1 MSALRTATG
10 RCALTSLTF
19 LLAGCASG
27 PGVDEPLPTS
37 EPTSAGLPSP
47 TPSGSQLDATSVWDA
62 LDSRQPGEEVRVR
75 AALVTENDVPF
86 LCDSVED
93 SDPEQ
98 CSEPS
103 VEIIGAP
110 LADLGLRER
119 RSELAGEVDIVI
131 TLDDKVATFVRT
143 AGDT

>member
-1 MSALRTATG
+1 MI
-10 RCALTSLTF
+10 F
-19 LLAGCASG
+19 LLAGCATG
-27 PGVDEPLPTS
+27 PAVDEPLATS
-37 EPTSAGLPSP
+37 EPTSADLPSS
-47 TPSGSQLDATSVWDA
+47 TPSDSQLEVTSVCDA
-62 LDSRQPGEEVRVR
+62 LESRQPGEEVRVR

-131 TLDDKVATFVRT
+131 TLDDDVATFVRT